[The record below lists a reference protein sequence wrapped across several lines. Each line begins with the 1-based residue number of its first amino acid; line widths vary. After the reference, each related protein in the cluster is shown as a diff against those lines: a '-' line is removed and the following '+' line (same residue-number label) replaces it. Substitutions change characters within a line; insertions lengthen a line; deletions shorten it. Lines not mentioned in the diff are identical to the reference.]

1 MNKKLLKSF
10 AAAAMSVLAIA
21 CAKEQVGPG
30 EGAMV
35 EATFNV
41 DVPEA
46 IGTKAIGDGLTAS
59 KLYYQVFDAEGNV
72 IEGLGVQTAELSG
85 KKATVS
91 FQLIKDQIYN
101 FIFWAQTAETGYYTI
116 DETEGLK
123 KITADYTTHKG
134 ANDENRDAFFAVEKA
149 ITINGPITKT
159 VTLKRPFAQIN
170 VATTDVLKAGET
182 TVHVDFRGATS
193 AVTVKN
199 VPTVFSPLADELSS
213 QVNALQFASA
223 AIPGGDFAVTGST
236 ETYKY
241 LAVNYVFAPVDGTV
255 YDVEAALN
263 VAGKDVTVK
272 VPSVPAKRNYRT
284 NIYGNL
290 LTTTADFNVE
300 IDPGF
305 AGEENISP
313 IIVNGVAYQT
323 LDAAVAAAKTGE
335 QTIIALSQDMA
346 GNGVKT
352 IKGQDVVI
360 DLGGHTFDIDGS
372 LVGST
377 GTETSGFQLLKG
389 SKVTFKNGT
398 LKSKKASLL
407 IQNYSDLT
415 LENVTLDATGGV
427 ALYVLSNNHGT
438 VKIIG
443 SSSILAPEGKHAF
456 DVYYWPPVYS
466 DGVNVYVNTTGII
479 RGAIEYACVNDEA
492 EDACN
497 KKTSLVIENAV
508 LEDSKLETKLMT
520 PNIKIVRSLFADE
533 AAAAAWIPA
542 GYKLITD
549 GDYYGISLPTVASQ
563 EELNAAI
570 ADVAEGE
577 TATVYLEAG
586 EYDIIKS
593 GCKGDIVVKGKD
605 KTTTIVR
612 VPNESRGYDNK
623 SISFENVTLN
633 CENTYINDGRE
644 SQFPRTDLHF
654 TNCNINGLFAAIGS
668 TTTSFKECTFT
679 ANDYAIKYY
688 GGDESSKLIVDKCQ
702 FNTHGKGILM
712 FNEAAYVYDAEII
725 NCTFEAS
732 AVIKGKAA
740 IQMHTESGI
749 KGKLSITNS
758 SATGF
763 DSSINNGL
771 WNEINNNTKVH
782 TTLFN
787 VTVDGNQVQTAK

>member
-10 AAAAMSVLAIA
+10 AAAAMSVLALA

-35 EATFNV
+35 EATFSV
-41 DVPEA
+41 DVPGVMA
-46 IGTKAIGDGLTAS
+46 TKAIGDGMTAS
-59 KLYYQVFDAEGNV
+59 QLYYQVFDAEGNV

-134 ANDENRDAFFAVEKA
+134 ANDENRDAFFAVEKGLKIA
-149 ITINGPITKT
+149 GPVSKTIE
-159 VTLKRPFAQIN
+159 LKRPFAQVNIGT
-170 VATTDVLKAGET
+170 VGSYKVGDKEKAI
-182 TVHVDFRGATS
+182 DFSEAKS
-193 AVTVKN
+193 LVKI
-199 VPTVFSPLADELSS
+199 VYIPTEFSPLAEK
-213 QVNALQFASA
+213 QVSKTKTTTFAAAEIPEGNITVEGKSYKYMAMNYIFASEE
-223 AIPGGDFAVTGST
+223 GS
-236 ETYKY
+236 
-241 LAVNYVFAPVDGTV
+241 V
-255 YDVEAALN
+255 YDVTATLK
-263 VAGKDVTVK
+263 VGGKNYTVTV
-272 VPSVPAKRNYRT
+272 PNTPLKRNWRT
-284 NIYGNL
+284 NIVGDF
-290 LTTTADFNVE
+290 LTGSAEFNVVVN
-300 IDPGF
+300 PGF
-305 AGEENISP
+305 E
-313 IIVNGVAYQT
+313 
-323 LDAAVAAAKTGE
+323 
-335 QTIIALSQDMA
+335 
-346 GNGVKT
+346 
-352 IKGQDVVI
+352 
-360 DLGGHTFDIDGS
+360 
-372 LVGST
+372 
-377 GTETSGFQLLKG
+377 TETSDMDLNNPKNETEFAAALA
-389 SKVTFKNGT
+389 TFGQAT
-398 LKSKKASLL
+398 VSSDIEFSTSMSSKKKSTLTIASGASLAPAAGFSPSVSEL
-407 IQNYSDLT
+407 IFVGGGELT
-415 LENVTLDATGGV
+415 LDGE
-427 ALYVLSNNHGT
+427 GT
-438 VKIIG
+438 VVGPSNSTYGNG
-443 SSSILAPEGKHAF
+443 SQAILVQGGT
-456 DVYYWPPVYS
+456 V
-466 DGVNVYVNTTGII
+466 
-479 RGAIEYACVNDEA
+479 
-492 EDACN
+492 
-497 KKTSLVIENAV
+497 
-508 LEDSKLETKLMT
+508 
-520 PNIKIVRSLFADE
+520 NIKGNLKVEGGSGSVGNHAVT
-533 AAAAAWIPA
+533 
-542 GYKLITD
+542 ITD
-549 GDYYGISLPTVASQ
+549 GTANIYGGYFHAGLDKDGKSSDLIYLRPAYRKYAKCNIYGGIFEMEGDAGFLVNMKDCERAKCAIAIYGGTFVEFNPADNKAEGEHTNFVAEGYRAVEITYEGKQAWKVEEIPAVTTQ
-563 EELNAAI
+563 EGLNAAI

-633 CENTYINDGRE
+633 CENTYISDGRE

-654 TNCNINGLFAAIGS
+654 TNCNINGLFAAIGP

-688 GGDESSKLIVDKCQ
+688 GGDKSSKLIVDKCQ

-732 AVIKGKAA
+732 AVITGKAA

-787 VTVDGNQVQTAK
+787 VTVDGNPVQTAK